1 MERIAT
7 QAPGLL
13 EKVSESLERAAN
25 ETSDAI
31 EELENLGW
39 NYVHGAVI
47 APDGEQPER
56 NTFGD
61 VILRSRLQDAIARNN
76 PNIPFEAQQEA
87 LKAVERIAS
96 PELMVNN
103 QAFHKILTEGVPV
116 EYRKDGVQRGD
127 RVQLLDFSNP
137 TQNDFLVVNQFT
149 IIEGNT
155 NKRPDVILFVNGLPL
170 VVIEL
175 KNPADENADI
185 WKAYDQLQTY
195 KDNIPDLFTANVLWT
210 VVYDTQYAMVDRED
224 DLAVGIKSTAI
235 LFGDLDVRI
244 IGLLQCLCLFAF
256 WRCGVAFEL
265 GLFYDAA
272 VIAVGALFGRHLWLI
287 RKRDTRQCFIAFN
300 QSKWIGLL
308 ILMGLC
314 GHFWLGTTPTL

>member
-1 MERIAT
+1 MKEAVV
-7 QAPGLL
+7 LL
-13 EKVSESLERAAN
+13 LA
-25 ETSDAI
+25 
-31 EELENLGW
+31 LL
-39 NYVHGAVI
+39 
-47 APDGEQPER
+47 
-56 NTFGD
+56 
-61 VILRSRLQDAIARNN
+61 AIALILVALTKTLTIQLSFAGAALALIYPLMKRVTHW
-76 PNIPFEAQQEA
+76 PQIVLGVAFAWSIPMAFAASTNA
-87 LKAVERIAS
+87 LPSA
-96 PELMVNN
+96 L
-103 QAFHKILTEGVPV
+103 
-116 EYRKDGVQRGD
+116 
-127 RVQLLDFSNP
+127 
-137 TQNDFLVVNQFT
+137 
-149 IIEGNT
+149 
-155 NKRPDVILFVNGLPL
+155 
-170 VVIEL
+170 
-175 KNPADENADI
+175 
-185 WKAYDQLQTY
+185 WW
-195 KDNIPDLFTANVLWT
+195 LFTANVLWT

-287 RKRDTRQCFIAFN
+287 RTRDTRQCFIAFN